1 MLRRALYNP
10 GIASY
15 LLKAAGVLA
24 AIVFIVSSR
33 RSQHPFDR
41 FGPAN
46 QVTMLRA
53 LLVACAAGF
62 VGEEPMP
69 QVAATATVLAAAA
82 TALDGVDGWLAR
94 RTRMV
99 SAFGAR
105 FDMEVDA
112 LLIQVLAILVWQHG
126 KAGPWVIASGLLR
139 YGFVAAG
146 WAWRWLD
153 QPLFASQRRRAICVV
168 QIAGLIVALTP
179 AVPPATSAPVAAI
192 SLAVLSYSFLVDVV
206 WLWRRRLSA

>member
-15 LLKAAGVLA
+15 VLKAAGVLA

-53 LLVACAAGF
+53 LLVACVAGF
-62 VGEEPMP
+62 VGEQPAP
-69 QVAATATVLAAAA
+69 RAAAAAALLAAAA

-94 RTRMV
+94 RMRMV

-105 FDMEVDA
+105 FDMEIDA

-126 KAGPWVIASGLLR
+126 KAGAWVMASGLLR
-139 YGFVAAG
+139 YGFVVAG

-153 QPLFASQRRRAICVV
+153 QPLFASQRRKAICVV
-168 QIAGLIVALTP
+168 QIAGLIAALTP
-179 AVPPATSAPVAAI
+179 AVGPEASAPIAAI
-192 SLAVLSYSFLVDVV
+192 SLVALSYSFLVDII